1 MSRDFNLK
9 VNRTRARYNPVQNP
23 TPFVTVGG
31 RLVSAATLPSV
42 SAPVAADGLPE
53 RGVLRS
59 GSRFAA
65 RNTSYFSTL
74 RELYAVHKR
83 LLDNEPAVSTRIA
96 RVGESRNGSLL
107 LTTIRFRF
115 DYPAIAYRLRL
126 ELLEL
131 FRQHSQN
138 NREGFEVI
146 VTFNAVLTNHD
157 QTSFSVFY
165 GQDFRAGNNSGAAP
179 ELKYGDTVVVK
190 TISDISKIP
199 TSFDADSLI
208 ASHRRAFETSNVKI
222 FKFLNIVFLVV
233 RFLDGS
239 GAAAETSR
247 GGQIRRPQP
256 SHHRSTS

>member
-23 TPFVTVGG
+23 TPFVNVGG
-31 RLVSAATLPSV
+31 RLVSAANLPSV

-83 LLDNEPAVSTRIA
+83 LLAHEPAVSTRIA
-96 RVGESRNGSLL
+96 RVGESKIGSLL

-115 DYPAIAYRLRL
+115 DYPSVAYRLRL

-131 FRQHSQN
+131 FRQHTQN
-138 NREGFEVI
+138 NREGFEVV
-146 VTFNAVLTNHD
+146 VTFNAVLTNQN

-179 ELKYGDTVVVK
+179 ELKHGDTVVVK

-208 ASHRRAFETSNVKI
+208 ASHRRAFENSNVKI

-239 GAAAETSR
+239 GAVAETSR
-247 GGQIRRPQP
+247 GGQIRRQP
-256 SHHRSTS
+256 THHHHY

>member
-23 TPFVTVGG
+23 TPFVNVGG

-65 RNTSYFSTL
+65 QNTSYFSTL
-74 RELYAVHKR
+74 KELYAVHKR

-96 RVGESRNGSLL
+96 RVGESKIGSLL
-107 LTTIRFRF
+107 LTTIRFHF

-131 FRQHSQN
+131 FRQHTQN
-138 NREGFEVI
+138 NREGFEVV
-146 VTFNAVLTNHD
+146 VTFNAVLTNQN

-165 GQDFRAGNNSGAAP
+165 GQDNSGAAP
-179 ELKYGDTVVVK
+179 KLKHGDTVVVK

-233 RFLDGS
+233 WFLDRS
-239 GAAAETSR
+239 GAVAETSG
-247 GGQIRRPQP
+247 GGQIRRQP
-256 SHHRSTS
+256 SHHHH